1 MKSQNWGAWV
11 KGSGTFKAWYMD
23 DQTGDREDVGY
34 YKTLVDAQKA
44 AKAAY
49 DSQFTLRTIARAWT
63 CRSRI
68 DA

>member
-11 KGSGTFKAWYMD
+11 KGSGMD
-23 DQTGDREDVGY
+23 DQTGDREDAGY